1 MGYSSKHLELIHNV
15 SHETVRRWAEEFAEF
30 LSVTANPGKGKH
42 RIFTD
47 EDMQVL
53 SLVAEYKDRNSTYE
67 DIHAALR
74 SGQRG
79 DMPTLPP
86 PEVQAI
92 VLGENEKRL
101 ALELDYLKRA
111 LQEAQ
116 HEARR
121 AEVIREENIKLKA
134 QMEMTEQRVGD
145 LKDQIEQLGAQ
156 LIKAQDEIRKLSKE
170 VGESYGKGILDALER
185 RGDLPSR
192 PNNS

>member
-1 MGYSSKHLELIHNV
+1 MGYSSKHLELIYNV

-156 LIKAQDEIRKLSKE
+156 LIKAQDEIRKLSRE